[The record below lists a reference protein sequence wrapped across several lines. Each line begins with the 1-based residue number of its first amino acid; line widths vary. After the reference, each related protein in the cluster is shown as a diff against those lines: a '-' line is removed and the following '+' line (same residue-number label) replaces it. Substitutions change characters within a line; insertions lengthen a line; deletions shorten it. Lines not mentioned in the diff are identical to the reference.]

1 MTPQRLVFPAT
12 FLISSAA
19 IAYEIL
25 LMRLLSIVHWHHF
38 AYMIIS
44 LALLGYAA
52 SGTVIAIGKRY
63 LLSRFELAFATSGLL
78 FAIAMVACFAIGQ
91 RVPFNALEIVWDPR
105 QPIYLAGI
113 YLILLVPFFFAASCI
128 GLALTS
134 FKNQISRIY
143 LFDLL
148 GAGSGAFT
156 IVAALF
162 LMSPQNALK
171 LLAVMALSASV
182 LLSLTIPIQ
191 VRKRLLLAQGV
202 FLIVLLFGLP
212 QSLLEFRISPFKGL
226 SQALQVIDTR
236 VVGEYSNPLGLVTV
250 VESPTIPFRDAP
262 GLSLN
267 TQSVPPEQLALFTD
281 GDSMSVITH
290 YNEGL
295 ESLAY
300 LGDMTAALPYKLLDE
315 PKVLIL
321 GAGGGTD
328 VLMALYHGAREIEA
342 VEVNP
347 LIKQLVE
354 YEYADFAGY
363 LYGNDRIDVHVGEA
377 RGFVTRQTGK
387 YDLIQVALLDSFSAS
402 GSGVQ
407 TLNESYLYTVEAMQ
421 EYLRH
426 LEPHGILAITRWL
439 RIPPRDSLKLFA
451 TAAEALRHAGVG
463 SPGRQLALIRSWNTS
478 TLLLKN
484 GNITSQDIDAI
495 REFSSA
501 RSFDTSFYPDMPAS
515 DANRY
520 NILAEPYLFEG
531 ASALVSN
538 TAAEF
543 IDRYKFDIRPA
554 SDDRPYFFHFFK
566 WSSLAE
572 TLALRK
578 RGGAG
583 LIEWGY
589 LILIATLVQALLAG
603 TVLILL
609 PLLLCKRV
617 WSDGTGVR
625 MGGYF
630 FVLGLAFMFVEIAFI
645 QKLILF
651 LSHPLYSVAVVL
663 SGFLVFAGIGSGYSK
678 RMMQRFENG
687 KYSAVTIVVAV
698 ITAIS
703 IIYVL
708 LLPELLGRLVGLADT
723 VKVGLSLLIIAPIA
737 FCMGMPFP
745 IGLSKL
751 AIDAAEFIPWAWGLN
766 GFASVLSASLAT
778 LLAIEFGFTAVIL
791 LALGLYVLAAAL
803 FR

>member
-1 MTPQRLVFPAT
+1 MTPHRLVFPAT

-19 IAYEIL
+19 IGYEIL

-52 SGTVIAIGKRY
+52 SGTLIAIGKRY
-63 LLSRFELAFATSGLL
+63 LLPRFELAFAASGLTC
-78 FAIAMVACFAIGQ
+78 AVAMVACFAIGQ
-91 RVPFNALEIVWDPR
+91 RVPFNALEVVWNSR
-105 QPIYLAGI
+105 QLIYLAGI
-113 YLILLVPFFFAASCI
+113 YLCFFVPFFFAASCI
-128 GLALTS
+128 GLALTNL
-134 FKNQISRIY
+134 KNQISRVY
-143 LFDLL
+143 FFDLL

-171 LLAVMALSASV
+171 LLAVLALCASV
-182 LLSLTIPIQ
+182 LLTLTVASQ

-202 FLIVLLFGLP
+202 FLAVLLFGLP

-226 SQALQVIDTR
+226 SQALQVIDTN

-267 TQSVPPEQLALFTD
+267 TQSEPPEQLALFTD
-281 GDSMSVITH
+281 GDAMTVITH
-290 YNEGL
+290 FDGNL

-300 LGDMTAALPYKLLDE
+300 MEDMTAALPYRLLDE

-328 VLMALYHGAREIEA
+328 VLMALYHGAREIDA

-347 LIKQLVE
+347 LIKELVG
-354 YEYADFAGY
+354 YEYADFAGF
-363 LYGNDRIDVHVGEA
+363 LYGKDRVNVHLGEA
-377 RGFVTRQTGK
+377 RGFVTRQTGQ

-407 TLNESYLYTVEAMQ
+407 TLNESYLYTIEAMR

-426 LEPHGILAITRWL
+426 LEPGGMLAITRWL
-439 RIPPRDSLKLFA
+439 RVPPRDTLKLFA
-451 TAAEALRHAGVG
+451 TAAEALRLAGVE

-478 TLLLKN
+478 TLLVRN
-484 GNITSQDIDAI
+484 GEFNSQNIDAI
-495 REFSSA
+495 REFASA
-501 RSFDTSFYPDMPAS
+501 RSFDTSFYPAMPAS
-515 DANRY
+515 EANRY
-520 NILAEPYLFEG
+520 NILAEPYFFEG
-531 ASALVSN
+531 ARALLSN
-538 TAAEF
+538 TAADF
-543 IDRYKFDIRPA
+543 IDRYKFDITPA

-589 LILIATLVQALLAG
+589 LILFATLLQALVAG
-603 TVLILL
+603 ALLILL
-609 PLLLCKRV
+609 PLLLSKRA
-617 WSDGTGVR
+617 WPNHTGVR
-625 MGGYF
+625 TGGYF

-678 RMMQRFENG
+678 RLMQRLHDSN
-687 KYSAVTIVVAV
+687 YSAVTIVVVA
-698 ITAIS
+698 ITAITL
-703 IIYVL
+703 IYVL
-708 LLPELLGRLVGLADT
+708 LLPELLGRLVGLPDI
-723 VKVGLSLLIIAPIA
+723 VKVGLSMLVIAPLA
-737 FCMGMPFP
+737 FWMGMPFP

-751 AIDAAEFIPWAWGLN
+751 ATDAAGFIPWAWGLN

-778 LLAIEFGFTAVIL
+778 LLAIEFGFTAVVL

-803 FR
+803 FK

>member
-1 MTPQRLVFPAT
+1 
-12 FLISSAA
+12 
-19 IAYEIL
+19 
-25 LMRLLSIVHWHHF
+25 MRLLSIVQWHHF

-44 LALLGYAA
+44 LALLGYGA
-52 SGTVIAIGKRY
+52 SGTLIAIGRRH
-63 LLSRFELAFATSGLL
+63 LVPRFESAFAASGLL
-78 FAIAMVACFAIGQ
+78 FAVTMVACFAIGQ
-91 RVPFNALEIVWDPR
+91 RVPFNALEVVWNPR
-105 QPIYLAGI
+105 QLIYLAGI
-113 YLILLVPFFFAASCI
+113 YLVFFVPFFFAASCI

-134 FKNQISRIY
+134 FKNQISRLY

-156 IVAALF
+156 IVAVLF

-171 LLAVMALSASV
+171 LLAVLALSASV
-182 LLSLTIPIQ
+182 LLGLTLPSQ
-191 VRKRLLLAQGV
+191 VRNRLLLAQGV
-202 FLIVLLFGLP
+202 FLAVLLFGLP

-226 SQALQVIDTR
+226 SQALQVIDTK

-267 TQSVPPEQLALFTD
+267 SQSVPPEQLALFTD
-281 GDSMSVITH
+281 GDSMSVITR
-290 YNEGL
+290 YDGDL

-300 LGDMTAALPYKLLDE
+300 MGDMTAALPYQLLDE

-328 VLMALYHGAREIEA
+328 VLMALYFGAREIDA

-347 LIKQLVE
+347 LIKELVE
-354 YEYADFAGY
+354 YEYADFAGN
-363 LYGNDRIDVHVGEA
+363 LYGNDRIKLHLGEA
-377 RGFVTRQTGK
+377 RGFVTRQTVQ

-426 LEPHGILAITRWL
+426 LEPDGILAITRWL

-451 TAAEALRHAGVG
+451 TAAEALRRAGVG

-478 TLLLKN
+478 TLLLRN
-484 GNITSQDIDAI
+484 GEFKSRDIDAI
-495 REFSSA
+495 RKFSTT
-501 RSFDTSFYPDMPAS
+501 RSFDTSFYPAMPAN

-531 ASALVSN
+531 ASALLSD
-538 TAAEF
+538 TAADF
-543 IDRYKFDIRPA
+543 IDRYKFDITPA

-566 WSSLAE
+566 WRSLAE

-583 LIEWGY
+583 LIDWGY
-589 LILIATLVQALLAG
+589 LILIATLLQALVAG
-603 TVLILL
+603 AVLILL
-609 PLLLCKRV
+609 PLLLSKPVSAGRT
-617 WSDGTGVR
+617 SIRPGS
-625 MGGYF
+625 YF

-663 SGFLVFAGIGSGYSK
+663 SGFLVFAGMGSGYSK
-678 RMMQRFENG
+678 RLTQRFDDA
-687 KYSAVTIVVAV
+687 KVSVVTIVVAV
-698 ITAIS
+698 IAAIS
-703 IIYVL
+703 LVYVF
-708 LLPELLGRLVGLADT
+708 LLPELLGRLVGLPDT
-723 VKVGLSLLIIAPIA
+723 VKVGLSLLVIAPLA

-751 AIDAAEFIPWAWGLN
+751 ATEAAEFIPWAWGLN

-778 LLAIEFGFTAVIL
+778 LLAIEFGFTAVVL
-791 LALGLYVLAAAL
+791 SALGLYVLAAAL
-803 FR
+803 FK